1 MAGDLDPDTGNQLV
15 DTVTR
20 HLTHGRDMRCVRLD
34 CALPTWIDSV
44 GLSALLMVHRRAD
57 AGGCLMR
64 LDNRPAL
71 LDHLLRQTG
80 TLDLL
85 TVLPDPDDDGAAG
98 VPAT

>member
-1 MAGDLDPDTGNQLV
+1 MGGDLDPDTGDKLV

-20 HLTHGRDMRCVRLD
+20 YLAHGRDVRCVRLE
-34 CALPTWIDSV
+34 CALPTWIDS
-44 GLSALLMVHRRAD
+44 GDLSALLTVHRRAD
-57 AGGCLMR
+57 AGGCLLR

-71 LDHLLRQTG
+71 LDRLLRQTG

-85 TVLPDPDDDGAAG
+85 TALPDPDDDGAAG